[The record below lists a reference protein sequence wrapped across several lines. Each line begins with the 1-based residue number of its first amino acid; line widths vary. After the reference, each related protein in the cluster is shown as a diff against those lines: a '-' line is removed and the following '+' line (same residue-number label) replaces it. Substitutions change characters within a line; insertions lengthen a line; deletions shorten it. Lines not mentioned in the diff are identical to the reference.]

1 MGIETL
7 NLQIKLVS
15 IPFHSLPDRRVVKVS
30 TRPWPVDQPK
40 VNLATAQLFE
50 GFGDLRLDFGFPAF
64 VKTHVA
70 SPKLGLNVYL
80 VPENQK
86 ATNLIKCIA

>member
-1 MGIETL
+1 MGIENSLIT
-7 NLQIKLVS
+7 KLVS

-30 TRPWPVDQPK
+30 TRSWPVDQPK

-86 ATNLIKCIA
+86 ATNLTKFIA